1 MSLPSDPT
9 SSGLAS
15 TRVALLTTGT
25 LVQRFHTWM
34 AEAESNGA
42 SDPTAMS
49 LAAVAFR
56 RRERRLYLPEDAG
69 WQEQRLY
76 P

>member
-1 MSLPSDPT
+1 
-9 SSGLAS
+9 
-15 TRVALLTTGT
+15 
-25 LVQRFHTWM
+25 M